1 MGEVEVLG
9 ELHAEAP
16 SSINVALNKPTLV
29 SSTYGNNDVY
39 SSPHAV
45 DGDTSSSNLFVSDFL
60 MNNWLRVE
68 LEDFYTIHRIVIHNR
83 QDCCQDRLRGYQI
96 EIYNAGTPIF
106 TFNPDDADENP
117 GLVVY
122 VYMPEGGVVGDEVK
136 LSLPGRKD
144 YMNIREIEVYGEFF
158 DSSMSLTNVALNKPS
173 TSSSVHSSF
182 PIENAVD
189 GDMTTMFHSLHGYNW
204 FMVYLESMFNIKR
217 INIHNRIDCCQ
228 NRLRGYQ
235 IDILNESDE
244 IVYTYNDEY
253 PDESPGELIIVDIPD
268 GVDGI
273 KVKLSVPNRSDYM
286 NILEVEVLA

>member
-1 MGEVEVLG
+1 MG
-9 ELHAEAP
+9 H
-16 SSINVALNKPTLV
+16 
-29 SSTYGNNDVY
+29 
-39 SSPHAV
+39 
-45 DGDTSSSNLFVSDFL
+45 L

-68 LEDFYTIHRIVIHNR
+68 LEDFYTIHRIEIH
-83 QDCCQDRLRGYQI
+83 
-96 EIYNAGTPIF
+96 NAGTPIF

-204 FMVYLESMFNIKR
+204 FMVYLESMFNI
-217 INIHNRIDCCQ
+217 NNRIDCCQ

-253 PDESPGELIIVDIPD
+253 PDESPGELIIVDIQM
-268 GVDGI
+268 V
-273 KVKLSVPNRSDYM
+273 
-286 NILEVEVLA
+286 